1 MRQSEVNDTPRKWLP
16 PCDNTS
22 LENSGWKSWT
32 NACVSPAIIYGPLQL
47 CKYQCWATFLT
58 ANDGLGF
65 GIIMTDQRWIIHPRA
80 LKYAITLQLLRI
92 HPSWHSATGLK
103 KAAQHNSAVINC
115 YGPSCVAVV
124 VVFFRL
130 WKAKIDRQQE
140 NNKAGKYPKLGNFP
154 FIEKSS
160 VLTPDLCTAEPGRKH
175 FPKHNQSIVKQRKII
190 PRRNLM
196 ARLLNV
202 SLFCQQEISPP
213 TILWKSSHDVCFI
226 AVCHESK
233 VDLSRR
239 QNSKAFWSGHDWI
252 KSLLMS
258 LGVINYPS
266 LTLAEGRF
274 IPFPL
279 LLKLRPVFGIEMSSR
294 LSWTCNL

>member
-1 MRQSEVNDTPRKWLP
+1 MQIPVSSNIPHCKWWPRFW
-16 PCDNTS
+16 
-22 LENSGWKSWT
+22 
-32 NACVSPAIIYGPLQL
+32 Y
-47 CKYQCWATFLT
+47 Y
-58 ANDGLGF
+58 NDGSALDNSSEGPK
-65 GIIMTDQRWIIHPRA
+65 ICNYSAIAPDPSIMA
-80 LKYAITLQLLRI
+80 LCDRPWKG
-92 HPSWHSATGLK
+92 SATQQYSDKLLGAL
-103 KAAQHNSAVINC
+103 VLC
-115 YGPSCVAVV
+115 RCCCCCCL
-124 VVFFRL
+124 FRR

-140 NNKAGKYPKLGNFP
+140 NNKAGKYSKLRNFP
-154 FIEKSS
+154 FIERLS

-226 AVCHESK
+226 AICHESK

-239 QNSKAFWSGHDWI
+239 QNSKAFWSGHDWT

-258 LGVINYPS
+258 LSVINYPS
-266 LTLAEGRF
+266 LSLAEGPF

-279 LLKLRPVFGIEMSSR
+279 LLKLRPVFGIEMSSH
-294 LSWTCNL
+294 LSWTCNILIYWRSSPAFCGSEVLFCNEK